1 MTIPVRLR
9 QSCDHLRDVSL
20 EDIFK
25 LGNSAAAGEFWEWVQ
40 PGIDVCIPH
49 FKYQLKPQS
58 SSWFSAACAAA
69 KVHRNHF
76 FSFIPTE

>member
-1 MTIPVRLR
+1 MTILVRLG

-25 LGNSAAAGEFWEWVQ
+25 LGNSAAGEFCEWVQ
-40 PGIDVCIPH
+40 PEIDVYIPH
-49 FKYQLKPQS
+49 FKYQLKPLLS
-58 SSWFSAACAAA
+58 PWFLAACAAA

>member
-25 LGNSAAAGEFWEWVQ
+25 LGNSAAAGEFCEWVQ
-40 PGIDVCIPH
+40 PGIDVCIPQVSAQASVI
-49 FKYQLKPQS
+49 FMVFGCLCCCQS
-58 SSWFSAACAAA
+58 S
-69 KVHRNHF
+69 
-76 FSFIPTE
+76 